1 MNLKLPKSL
10 VEVTLGRE
18 NSIANAK
25 LNDYVY
31 GNIKIQ
37 NRPLC
42 YNLPKLKMKLEMA
55 QRLENRDKR
64 QTRRD
69 PAEIGSNVDV
79 ALLTCTFVDTPGAS
93 EDTVEADIGSW
104 GEAYTYKENYLTIQ
118 IQIQIREP

>member
-1 MNLKLPKSL
+1 
-10 VEVTLGRE
+10 
-18 NSIANAK
+18 
-25 LNDYVY
+25 
-31 GNIKIQ
+31 
-37 NRPLC
+37 
-42 YNLPKLKMKLEMA
+42 MKLEMA

-118 IQIQIREP
+118 IQIQIREPWMKKGQIFHDISCIITLHIVSP